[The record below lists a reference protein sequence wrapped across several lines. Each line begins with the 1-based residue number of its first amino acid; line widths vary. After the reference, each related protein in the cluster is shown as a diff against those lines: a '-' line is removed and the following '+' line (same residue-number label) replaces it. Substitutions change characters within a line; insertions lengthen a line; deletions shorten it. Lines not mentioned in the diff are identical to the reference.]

1 MMIFF
6 NLSIYLGD
14 INMYNLLAV
23 IASSLCAVML
33 VQLWWIT
40 PFSFREKFYYT
51 GLTTTSL
58 MFVWLIALLPN
69 GILPVWVV
77 VTFAVLTASLIVACF
92 LFFAGTAKYEK
103 ERILKA
109 VLDASGVD
117 YITEDLNFMR
127 QFDRSLGQKK
137 PKYKKFKKTERRLF
151 RKFWCNENIV

>member
-1 MMIFF
+1 MIF
-6 NLSIYLGD
+6 LTYLGD
-14 INMYNLLAV
+14 INMYGTYNLLAT

-51 GLTTTSL
+51 GLTIASL
-58 MFVWLIALLPN
+58 MFIWLIAFLPK
-69 GILPVWVV
+69 GMIPTWAVV
-77 VTFAVLTASLIVACF
+77 LFAVLTSSLIVACF

-103 ERILKA
+103 ERIMRA
-109 VLDASGVD
+109 ALDASGVD

-127 QFDRSLGQKK
+127 QFDRTLGKK
-137 PKYKKFKKTERRLF
+137 VKPKKFKKTERRLF

>member
-1 MMIFF
+1 MMIF
-6 NLSIYLGD
+6 LIYLGD

-51 GLTTTSL
+51 GITATTL

-109 VLDASGVD
+109 ALDASGVD
-117 YITEDLNFMR
+117 YITEDLGFMR

>member
-1 MMIFF
+1 MMIF
-6 NLSIYLGD
+6 LIYLGD

-51 GLTTTSL
+51 GITATTL

-69 GILPVWVV
+69 GILPMWVV
-77 VTFAVLTASLIVACF
+77 IVFAVLTSTLIVACF
-92 LFFAGTAKYEK
+92 IFFAGTAKYEK

-109 VLDASGVD
+109 ALDASGVD

-127 QFDRSLGQKK
+127 QFDRSLDQKK

>member
-1 MMIFF
+1 
-6 NLSIYLGD
+6 
-14 INMYNLLAV
+14 
-23 IASSLCAVML
+23 
-33 VQLWWIT
+33 
-40 PFSFREKFYYT
+40 
-51 GLTTTSL
+51 
-58 MFVWLIALLPN
+58 MFVWLIAALPK

-77 VTFAVLTASLIVACF
+77 ITFAVLTSTLIVACF
-92 LFFAGTAKYEK
+92 IFFAGTAKYEK

-109 VLDASGVD
+109 ALDASGVD